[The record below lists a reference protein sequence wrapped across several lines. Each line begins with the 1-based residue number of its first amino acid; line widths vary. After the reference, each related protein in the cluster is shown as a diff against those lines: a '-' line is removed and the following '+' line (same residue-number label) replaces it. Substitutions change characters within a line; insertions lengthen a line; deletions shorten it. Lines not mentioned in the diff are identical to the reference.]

1 LLNITFYKNTLLPFF
16 KLHTSQAT
24 KTVIRLAIVF
34 ILLAI
39 TQSLYA
45 ADGYSRSDFNYQS
58 YKPNTSIGFYTGQT
72 CSAIDIDHVVSLK
85 DAYDT
90 GGASWSL
97 SKKQA
102 FANDKANHV
111 PSCASVNR
119 SKGVS
124 VPSEFLRKSN
134 DGKGLEYEIVTFCE
148 YVVIYHSVKL
158 KYGLSLDGNRRDT
171 FKKCGVTL
179 QQIILS
185 HIYFVRKLENQL
197 SNSSKLT

>member
-1 LLNITFYKNTLLPFF
+1 M
-16 KLHTSQAT
+16 SQTT

-34 ILLAI
+34 TLLTI

-58 YKPNTSIGFYTGQT
+58 YKPNTAIGLYTGQT

-97 SKKQA
+97 SKKQS
-102 FANDKANHV
+102 FVNDKASHV
-111 PSCASVNR
+111 PACASVNR

-124 VPSEFLRKSN
+124 TPSKFLRKSD
-134 DGKGLEYEIVTFCE
+134 DGKGLEYEIVAFCE
-148 YVVIYHSVKL
+148 YVDIYHSVKL
-158 KYGLSLDGNRRDT
+158 KYGLSFDENSSDT
-171 FKKCGVTL
+171 FKTCDMT
-179 QQIILS
+179 I
-185 HIYFVRKLENQL
+185 
-197 SNSSKLT
+197 

>member
-1 LLNITFYKNTLLPFF
+1 MSLT
-16 KLHTSQAT
+16 T

-34 ILLAI
+34 TLLAI

-58 YKPNTSIGFYTGQT
+58 YKPNTAIGFYTGET
-72 CSAIDIDHVVSLK
+72 YSAIDIDHVVSLK

-97 SKKQA
+97 SKKES

-111 PSCASVNR
+111 PSCAPINR
-119 SKGVS
+119 SKGASTPS
-124 VPSEFLRKSN
+124 VFLRKSN

-148 YVVIYHSVKL
+148 YVVIYYSVKL
-158 KYGLSLDGNRRDT
+158 KYELSFDGNNRDT
-171 FKKCGVTL
+171 FKSCGIAL
-179 QQIILS
+179 
-185 HIYFVRKLENQL
+185 
-197 SNSSKLT
+197 

>member
-1 LLNITFYKNTLLPFF
+1 MSKNPEFYQSNAI
-16 KLHTSQAT
+16 SQTT

-34 ILLAI
+34 TLFAI

-58 YKPNTSIGFYTGQT
+58 YKPNTSLGFYTGQT

-90 GGASWSL
+90 GGATWSL
-97 SKKQA
+97 SKKQS

-111 PSCASVNR
+111 PSCASINR

-124 VPSEFLRKSN
+124 TPSEFLRKSN
-134 DGKGLEYEIVTFCE
+134 DGKGLEYEIVTFCG
-148 YVVIYHSVKL
+148 YVGIYHSVKL
-158 KYGLSLDGNRRDT
+158 KYELSFDGNNRDT
-171 FKKCGVTL
+171 FKSCDIT
-179 QQIILS
+179 I
-185 HIYFVRKLENQL
+185 
-197 SNSSKLT
+197 

>member
-1 LLNITFYKNTLLPFF
+1 MVKPQQPNATSLSTQTMIEIILALTLFLN
-16 KLHTSQAT
+16 A
-24 KTVIRLAIVF
+24 
-34 ILLAI
+34 
-39 TQSLYA
+39 QSLYA

-58 YKPNTSIGFYTGQT
+58 YKPNTSVGFYTGQT

-90 GGASWSL
+90 GGATWSL
-97 SKKQA
+97 SKKQS

-119 SKGVS
+119 SKGAS

-158 KYGLSLDGNRRDT
+158 KYGLSFDGNRMDT
-171 FKKCGVTL
+171 FKSCDIT
-179 QQIILS
+179 
-185 HIYFVRKLENQL
+185 
-197 SNSSKLT
+197 

>member
-1 LLNITFYKNTLLPFF
+1 LQLSAALGGYSLLVASYFLLF
-16 KLHTSQAT
+16 
-24 KTVIRLAIVF
+24 
-34 ILLAI
+34 LLA
-39 TQSLYA
+39 TASASAQNL
-45 ADGYSRSDFNYQS
+45 YSRSDFNYQS
-58 YKPNTSIGFYTGQT
+58 YKPNATIGFYTGQT

-97 SKKQA
+97 SKKQS